1 MNVFILTD
9 LEGIAGIDSIE
20 QMDRKSDIFLS
31 SREKFTY
38 SLNVAIDACINN
50 GAENVYFLDG
60 HGGGGNVLDDIVDKR
75 AKKCTISQWERL
87 LKDGKIDCQIEL
99 GSHARAGTIGGFLDH
114 TIASRSI
121 FYIKVNGREFS
132 EVALHAAYCGKLGV
146 PVVAVTGD
154 ETACTQ
160 AKEYIPRVFAAAVKN
175 ASVRNNARTYD
186 NAKEILVKTITKA
199 LKNYKSV
206 PLFKVT
212 EPMEVEYCFYRTDMC
227 ENVLNKNPD
236 AIRADARTVVK
247 TVNEIKGYDDFRF
260 IQ

>member
-31 SREKFTY
+31 SREKLTY

-60 HGGGGNVLDDIVDKR
+60 HGGGGNVIDDITDKR
-75 AKKCTISQWERL
+75 AKKCTINEWETL
-87 LKDGKIDCQIEL
+87 IKEGKIDCQIEL

-114 TIASRSI
+114 TISSRSI

-132 EVALHAAYCGKLGV
+132 EMALHSAFCSKFGV

-154 ETACTQ
+154 ETACEQ
-160 AKEYIPRVFAAAVKN
+160 AKEYIPAIYTGAVKK
-175 ASVRNNARTYD
+175 ATFRNNAQTYD
-186 NAKEILVKTITKA
+186 NSDEILIETISNA
-199 LKNYKSV
+199 LKNYRDI
-206 PLFKVT
+206 PLFKVA
-212 EPMEVEYCFYRTDMC
+212 EPMEVEYCYYRTDMC
-227 ENVLNKNPD
+227 EDAIKKNPT
-236 AIRADARTVVK
+236 AFRKDARTIRK
-247 TVNEIKGYDDFRF
+247 TIDEINGYADFRF
-260 IQ
+260 